1 MVRRLFSK
9 IGWGKFLL
17 LWGFSLAFGL
27 SCRTNQKTTLLV
39 HLLTVLNDQ
48 YYFIFAV
55 LPILLFFCGS
65 VMEDESELVILRY
78 GRYSRY
84 FLAKW
89 RTLILLC
96 SAAWL
101 GQMATLLLSG
111 LGTLS
116 VKGWAA
122 DIWSNSQDSIFPL
135 LAQIFPSPF
144 IAFICVAFYL
154 LAGYCLIGLMTLWL
168 GHFLSHSSGIKILAA
183 LYVLT
188 VAWLK
193 IPAFTKLPLSILTCL
208 NHWVMLLHNLTE
220 PWRFP
225 LTLIVALILIAG
237 MLWSVHQCWQK
248 DTAISRRQKSGL
260 AAYYQGVLFI
270 RGNLLLLNGS
280 ILLSA
285 AWAFLSGGPVKD
297 GSEWIIRLFA
307 GHGTGYFHMMEFFA
321 LLIAE
326 VLPLWPVGGLFSQV
340 TNGGAAFQVIRLRRK
355 KELLDALLQVSFL
368 WLMFWGVCLLC
379 VTVIPVLVLSIPF
392 DMRLLTMCIGLRILD
407 VGLQLLL
414 FLLLLCYT
422 KRATIGFLCILMLHL
437 LCVLPVPWFP
447 VGISSLYRIYL
458 PETAGAVPV
467 SMASAELALG
477 WIALLVWLKKR
488 GIQQLFDKNGGLL

>member
-1 MVRRLFSK
+1 
-9 IGWGKFLL
+9 
-17 LWGFSLAFGL
+17 
-27 SCRTNQKTTLLV
+27 
-39 HLLTVLNDQ
+39 
-48 YYFIFAV
+48 
-55 LPILLFFCGS
+55 
-65 VMEDESELVILRY
+65 
-78 GRYSRY
+78 
-84 FLAKW
+84 
-89 RTLILLC
+89 
-96 SAAWL
+96 
-101 GQMATLLLSG
+101 
-111 LGTLS
+111 
-116 VKGWAA
+116 
-122 DIWSNSQDSIFPL
+122 
-135 LAQIFPSPF
+135 
-144 IAFICVAFYL
+144 
-154 LAGYCLIGLMTLWL
+154 
-168 GHFLSHSSGIKILAA
+168 
-183 LYVLT
+183 
-188 VAWLK
+188 
-193 IPAFTKLPLSILTCL
+193 
-208 NHWVMLLHNLTE
+208 MLLHNLTE

-260 AAYYQGVLFI
+260 AVYYQGVLFI

-392 DMRLLTMCIGLRILD
+392 DMKLLTMCIGLRILD

-467 SMASAELALG
+467 SMAASELALG
-477 WIALLVWLKKR
+477 WIVLLVWLKKR

>member
-1 MVRRLFSK
+1 M
-9 IGWGKFLL
+9 
-17 LWGFSLAFGL
+17 
-27 SCRTNQKTTLLV
+27 
-39 HLLTVLNDQ
+39 
-48 YYFIFAV
+48 
-55 LPILLFFCGS
+55 
-65 VMEDESELVILRY
+65 
-78 GRYSRY
+78 
-84 FLAKW
+84 
-89 RTLILLC
+89 
-96 SAAWL
+96 
-101 GQMATLLLSG
+101 
-111 LGTLS
+111 
-116 VKGWAA
+116 
-122 DIWSNSQDSIFPL
+122 
-135 LAQIFPSPF
+135 
-144 IAFICVAFYL
+144 
-154 LAGYCLIGLMTLWL
+154 
-168 GHFLSHSSGIKILAA
+168 
-183 LYVLT
+183 
-188 VAWLK
+188 
-193 IPAFTKLPLSILTCL
+193 
-208 NHWVMLLHNLTE
+208 
-220 PWRFP
+220 
-225 LTLIVALILIAG
+225 
-237 MLWSVHQCWQK
+237 
-248 DTAISRRQKSGL
+248 
-260 AAYYQGVLFI
+260 
-270 RGNLLLLNGS
+270 NGS

-392 DMRLLTMCIGLRILD
+392 DMKLLTMCIGLRILD

-467 SMASAELALG
+467 SMAASELALG
-477 WIALLVWLKKR
+477 WIVLLVRLNKR
-488 GIQQLFDKNGGLL
+488 GIQQLFDKYGGLL